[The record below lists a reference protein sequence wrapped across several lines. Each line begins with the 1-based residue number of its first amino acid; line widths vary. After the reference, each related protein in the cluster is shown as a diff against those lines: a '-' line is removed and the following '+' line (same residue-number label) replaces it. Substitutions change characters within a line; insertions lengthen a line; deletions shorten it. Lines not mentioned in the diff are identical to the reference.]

1 MEWIATSPC
10 GLLAMTKTGHVI
22 ASEAKQS
29 IVIKMKEIPKLFFPD
44 SDILNKVAG
53 GKLPVQRGK
62 IMEQKKTLWIIAAV
76 GVFLLVV
83 LGVPAIL
90 HYPSR
95 NPVPAYAS
103 ISPVEKKTSQ
113 GGWTKPAAEV
123 EATKG
128 LPQDLSATKVNELVV
143 LADNATVYSQ
153 NTEVQSNQATTI
165 DLNALKNN
173 LVTDSQLQAQNQPQ
187 NINITV
193 NVPDT
198 KEEVK
203 VSPKAE
209 VQTVVKADTANSV
222 KTVQKAETK
231 AAKSTKTVAQA
242 NANTSSKNAA
252 PAPKAEPKKTQYW
265 VQVAAYSNKKGAE
278 GARTILDENK
288 IPSDIFTYRDNKDKL
303 YYRVRVGPYTT
314 KSEAEYWRTRIIK
327 ISEIDNANDSYIT
340 STTI

>member
-1 MEWIATSPC
+1 
-10 GLLAMTKTGHVI
+10 
-22 ASEAKQS
+22 
-29 IVIKMKEIPKLFFPD
+29 
-44 SDILNKVAG
+44 
-53 GKLPVQRGK
+53 
-62 IMEQKKTLWIIAAV
+62 MEQKKTLWIIAAV

-103 ISPVEKKTSQ
+103 ISPVEKKTSKD
-113 GGWTKPAAEV
+113 GWTKPSADVTAP
-123 EATKG
+123 TT
-128 LPQDLSATKVNELVV
+128 LPQDVAETKVNELVV
-143 LADNATVYSQ
+143 LADNATVYAQ
-153 NTEVQSNQATTI
+153 NTDKPADNGTTI
-165 DLNALKNN
+165 DLNALKNEIVAEN
-173 LVTDSQLQAQNQPQ
+173 QNQAPSQPQ

-193 NVPDT
+193 SIPEP

-203 VSPKAE
+203 VTPKSEPKSEPKYVAKAE
-209 VQTVVKADTANSV
+209 PVENNVKV
-222 KTVQKAETK
+222 VQKAEAKAATK
-231 AAKSTKTVAQA
+231 ATKTNAQA
-242 NANTSSKNAA
+242 NANTKKSAAA

-278 GARTILDENK
+278 GARSILDENK

-327 ISEIDNANDSYIT
+327 ISDIDNANDSYIT

>member
-1 MEWIATSPC
+1 
-10 GLLAMTKTGHVI
+10 
-22 ASEAKQS
+22 
-29 IVIKMKEIPKLFFPD
+29 
-44 SDILNKVAG
+44 
-53 GKLPVQRGK
+53 
-62 IMEQKKTLWIIAAV
+62 MEQKKTLQIIAAV

-113 GGWTKPAAEV
+113 GGWTKPSADITAPAA
-123 EATKG
+123 
-128 LPQDLSATKVNELVV
+128 KVNDLVV
-143 LADNATVYSQ
+143 VADNATVYSQ
-153 NTEVQSNQATTI
+153 NTEIPSNGATTI
-165 DLNALKNN
+165 DLNALKNE
-173 LVTDSQLQAQNQPQ
+173 LVTDAQLQAQAQPQ

-193 NVPDT
+193 NIPDT

-203 VSPKAE
+203 VTPQAQALAKAE
-209 VQTVVKADTANSV
+209 PVENTV

-231 AAKSTKTVAQA
+231 AAAKATKTNAIA
-242 NANTSSKNAA
+242 NANTSSKKAA
-252 PAPKAEPKKTQYW
+252 TPAPKAEPKKTQYW

>member
-1 MEWIATSPC
+1 
-10 GLLAMTKTGHVI
+10 
-22 ASEAKQS
+22 
-29 IVIKMKEIPKLFFPD
+29 
-44 SDILNKVAG
+44 
-53 GKLPVQRGK
+53 
-62 IMEQKKTLWIIAAV
+62 MEQKKTLWIIAAV

-103 ISPVEKKTSQ
+103 ISPVEKKNNQ
-113 GGWTKPAAEV
+113 GGWTKPSADVTAPAA
-123 EATKG
+123 
-128 LPQDLSATKVNELVV
+128 LPQDVAATKVNELVV

-153 NTEVQSNQATTI
+153 NTEIPAANVNTNTNGTTI
-165 DLNALKNN
+165 DLNALKNE
-173 LVTDSQLQAQNQPQ
+173 LVTDTQVQPAAQPQ

-193 NVPDT
+193 NIPETKEEIKVTP

-203 VSPKAE
+203 QIAKAE
-209 VQTVVKADTANSV
+209 PVENTVK
-222 KTVQKAETK
+222 KVQKAETK
-231 AAKSTKTVAQA
+231 TAPKTTKTVAQA
-242 NANTSSKNAA
+242 NTNTSSKKAA
-252 PAPKAEPKKTQYW
+252 TPAPKAEPKKTQYW

-278 GARTILDENK
+278 GARSILDANK

-327 ISEIDNANDSYIT
+327 ISDIDNASDSYIT

>member
-1 MEWIATSPC
+1 
-10 GLLAMTKTGHVI
+10 
-22 ASEAKQS
+22 
-29 IVIKMKEIPKLFFPD
+29 
-44 SDILNKVAG
+44 
-53 GKLPVQRGK
+53 
-62 IMEQKKTLWIIAAV
+62 MEQKKTLWIIAAV

-113 GGWTKPAAEV
+113 GGWTKPSADV
-123 EATKG
+123 EATKVS
-128 LPQDLSATKVNELVV
+128 DLVV
-143 LADNATVYSQ
+143 LADNATIYSQ
-153 NTEVQSNQATTI
+153 NTETPSNNGTTI
-165 DLNALKNN
+165 DLNALKNE
-173 LVTDSQLQAQNQPQ
+173 LVTDSSIQAQPQ

-193 NVPDT
+193 NIPEA
-198 KEEVK
+198 KEEIK

-209 VQTVVKADTANSV
+209 VQYEAKTEPEANNIKV
-222 KTVQKAETK
+222 VQKTETK
-231 AAKSTKTVAQA
+231 TAKTTKTNAVA
-242 NANTSSKNAA
+242 NANTQKKAAA

-314 KSEAEYWRTRIIK
+314 KSEAEYWRTKIVKIK
-327 ISEIDNANDSYIT
+327 EIDNANDSYIT
-340 STTI
+340 STTN

>member
-1 MEWIATSPC
+1 
-10 GLLAMTKTGHVI
+10 
-22 ASEAKQS
+22 
-29 IVIKMKEIPKLFFPD
+29 
-44 SDILNKVAG
+44 
-53 GKLPVQRGK
+53 
-62 IMEQKKTLWIIAAV
+62 MEQKKTLWIIAAV

-123 EATKG
+123 EATK
-128 LPQDLSATKVNELVV
+128 VNDLVV
-143 LADNATVYSQ
+143 LADNATIYSQ
-153 NTEVQSNQATTI
+153 NTEVPASNATTI
-165 DLNALKNN
+165 DLNALKNE
-173 LVTDSQLQAQNQPQ
+173 LVTDTQLQAQPQ

-193 NVPDT
+193 NIPEA

-203 VSPKAE
+203 VTPQAE
-209 VQTVVKADTANSV
+209 VQYVAKAEPAVNTV
-222 KTVQKAETK
+222 KTVQKAEAKSEK
-231 AAKSTKTVAQA
+231 AAKAPKTNAVA
-242 NANTSSKNAA
+242 NANTQKPS

>member
-1 MEWIATSPC
+1 M
-10 GLLAMTKTGHVI
+10 
-22 ASEAKQS
+22 
-29 IVIKMKEIPKLFFPD
+29 
-44 SDILNKVAG
+44 
-53 GKLPVQRGK
+53 PVQRGK
-62 IMEQKKTLWIIAAV
+62 FMEQKKTLWIIAAV

-113 GGWTKPAAEV
+113 GGWTKPAADV
-123 EATKG
+123 EA
-128 LPQDLSATKVNELVV
+128 AKVNDLVV
-143 LADNATVYSQ
+143 LADNATIYSQ
-153 NTEVQSNQATTI
+153 NTEIPSGNGTTI
-165 DLNALKNN
+165 DLNALKND
-173 LVTDSQLQAQNQPQ
+173 LVTDTQLQAQPQ

-193 NVPDT
+193 NIPET

-203 VSPKAE
+203 VASKTETPYVAKE
-209 VQTVVKADTANSV
+209 EPVVNTV
-222 KTVQKAETK
+222 KTVQKAEVK
-231 AAKSTKTVAQA
+231 AEKTAKAPKTNAVA
-242 NANTSSKNAA
+242 NANTQKAA

-327 ISEIDNANDSYIT
+327 ISDIDNANDSYIT

>member
-1 MEWIATSPC
+1 M
-10 GLLAMTKTGHVI
+10 
-22 ASEAKQS
+22 
-29 IVIKMKEIPKLFFPD
+29 
-44 SDILNKVAG
+44 AG
-53 GKLPVQRGK
+53 GLAGAKRK
-62 IMEQKKTLWIIAAV
+62 NMEQKKTLWIIAAV

-103 ISPVEKKTSQ
+103 ISPVEKKTTQ
-113 GGWTKPAAEV
+113 GGWTKPSADVTAP
-123 EATKG
+123 AG
-128 LPQDLSATKVNELVV
+128 IPQDVAAAKVNELVV
-143 LADNATVYSQ
+143 LADNATVYAQ
-153 NTEVQSNQATTI
+153 NTDKPGNSGTTI
-165 DLNALKNN
+165 DLNALKNE
-173 LVTDSQLQAQNQPQ
+173 LVTEAQNQAASQPQ

-193 NVPDT
+193 NIPET

-203 VSPKAE
+203 VTPKAE
-209 VQTVVKADTANSV
+209 VQYVAKAEPVENKV

-231 AAKSTKTVAQA
+231 ATKTNAAA
-242 NANTSSKNAA
+242 NANTKKAA
-252 PAPKAEPKKTQYW
+252 ATPAPKAEPKKTQYW

-278 GARTILDENK
+278 GARSILDENK

-327 ISEIDNANDSYIT
+327 ISDIDNANDSYIT

>member
-1 MEWIATSPC
+1 M
-10 GLLAMTKTGHVI
+10 
-22 ASEAKQS
+22 
-29 IVIKMKEIPKLFFPD
+29 
-44 SDILNKVAG
+44 
-53 GKLPVQRGK
+53 PVQRGK
-62 IMEQKKTLWIIAAV
+62 FMEQKKTLWIIAAV

-90 HYPSR
+90 HYPAR

-103 ISPVEKKTSQ
+103 ISPVEKKASQ
-113 GGWTKPAAEV
+113 SGWTKPSA
-123 EATKG
+123 
-128 LPQDLSATKVNELVV
+128 DLTAPAKVNDLVV

-153 NTEVQSNQATTI
+153 NTTTPANNSTTI
-165 DLNALKNN
+165 DLNALKNE
-173 LVTDSQLQAQNQPQ
+173 LVTDSQLQSQPQ

-193 NVPDT
+193 NIPETDT
-198 KEEVK
+198 KSAAK
-203 VSPKAE
+203 TE
-209 VQTVVKADTANSV
+209 VQYVAKADTKADAAENTV

-231 AAKSTKTVAQA
+231 SSASKTTKTVAQA
-242 NANTSSKNAA
+242 NANTSSKKSESTAA
-252 PAPKAEPKKTQYW
+252 KAEPKKTQYW

-278 GARTILDENK
+278 GARSVLDENK

-327 ISEIDNANDSYIT
+327 INDIENAGDSYIT

>member
-1 MEWIATSPC
+1 MPIELIRWPVNFA
-10 GLLAMTKTGHVI
+10 G
-22 ASEAKQS
+22 AK
-29 IVIKMKEIPKLFFPD
+29 
-44 SDILNKVAG
+44 
-53 GKLPVQRGK
+53 RK

-95 NPVPAYAS
+95 NSVPAYAS
-103 ISPVEKKTSQ
+103 SGVSPVDKKTSQ
-113 GGWTKPAAEV
+113 SGWTKQAADV
-123 EATKG
+123 TAPTS
-128 LPQDLSATKVNELVV
+128 LPQDTAAAKVNDLVV
-143 LADNATVYSQ
+143 LADNATIYSQ
-153 NTEVQSNQATTI
+153 NTQTPSSNATTI
-165 DLNALKNN
+165 DLNALKNE
-173 LVTDSQLQAQNQPQ
+173 LVTENQLQAQPQ

-193 NVPDT
+193 NIPET

-203 VSPKAE
+203 ITPQPEVQYVTKAE
-209 VQTVVKADTANSV
+209 PAVNSV
-222 KTVQKAETK
+222 KTVQKAE
-231 AAKSTKTVAQA
+231 AKTEAKNEKSVRPAKTTKTNAVA
-242 NANTSSKNAA
+242 NANTQKAA

-278 GARTILDENK
+278 GARSILDENK

-327 ISEIDNANDSYIT
+327 ISDIDNANDSYIT

>member
-1 MEWIATSPC
+1 M
-10 GLLAMTKTGHVI
+10 
-22 ASEAKQS
+22 
-29 IVIKMKEIPKLFFPD
+29 
-44 SDILNKVAG
+44 
-53 GKLPVQRGK
+53 PVQRGK
-62 IMEQKKTLWIIAAV
+62 FMEQKKTLWIIAAV

-103 ISPVEKKTSQ
+103 ISPVEKKTPQ
-113 GGWTKPAAEV
+113 GGWTKPAATAEV
-123 EATKG
+123 EA
-128 LPQDLSATKVNELVV
+128 AKVNDLVV
-143 LADNATVYSQ
+143 LADNATIYSQ
-153 NTEVQSNQATTI
+153 NTELPSGNGTTI
-165 DLNALKNN
+165 DLNALKNE
-173 LVTDSQLQAQNQPQ
+173 LVTDTQLQAQPQ

-193 NVPDT
+193 NIPET

-203 VSPKAE
+203 VATKTETPYVAKE
-209 VQTVVKADTANSV
+209 EPVVNTV
-222 KTVQKAETK
+222 KTVQKAEVK
-231 AAKSTKTVAQA
+231 AEKTAKAPKTNAVA
-242 NANTSSKNAA
+242 NANTQKAA

-278 GARTILDENK
+278 GARSILDENK

-303 YYRVRVGPYTT
+303 YYRVRVGPYPT

-327 ISEIDNANDSYIT
+327 ISDIDNANDSYIT

>member
-1 MEWIATSPC
+1 
-10 GLLAMTKTGHVI
+10 
-22 ASEAKQS
+22 
-29 IVIKMKEIPKLFFPD
+29 
-44 SDILNKVAG
+44 
-53 GKLPVQRGK
+53 
-62 IMEQKKTLWIIAAV
+62 MEQKKTLWIIAAV

-103 ISPVEKKTSQ
+103 ISPVEKKLPQS
-113 GGWTKPAAEV
+113 GWTKPAA
-123 EATKG
+123 
-128 LPQDLSATKVNELVV
+128 DISAPSTTVNDLVV

-153 NTEVQSNQATTI
+153 NPVSGATTI
-165 DLNALKNN
+165 DLNALKNEIT
-173 LVTDSQLQAQNQPQ
+173 TDNQAQTAVQPQ

-193 NVPDT
+193 NIPDS
-198 KEEVK
+198 KETSTEQK
-203 VSPKAE
+203 VSTSAVAKVPE
-209 VQTVVKADTANSV
+209 STSVNSVNTVNTV

-231 AAKSTKTVAQA
+231 TVKTTKT
-242 NANTSSKNAA
+242 A
-252 PAPKAEPKKTQYW
+252 PAATTTTTASAKTEPKKTQYW

-278 GARTILDENK
+278 GARSILDENK

-314 KSEAEYWRTRIIK
+314 KSEAEYWRTKIIK

>member
-1 MEWIATSPC
+1 
-10 GLLAMTKTGHVI
+10 
-22 ASEAKQS
+22 
-29 IVIKMKEIPKLFFPD
+29 
-44 SDILNKVAG
+44 
-53 GKLPVQRGK
+53 
-62 IMEQKKTLWIIAAV
+62 MEQKKTLWIIAAV

-103 ISPVEKKTSQ
+103 ISPVEKKNTQS
-113 GGWTKPAAEV
+113 GWTKPSADVTAP
-123 EATKG
+123 AG
-128 LPQDLSATKVNELVV
+128 LPQDTGAAKVNELVV

-153 NTEVQSNQATTI
+153 NTQTAPNGATTI
-165 DLNALKNN
+165 DLNALKNE
-173 LVTDSQLQAQNQPQ
+173 LVTDTQLQPAPQPQ

-193 NVPDT
+193 NIPET
-198 KEEVK
+198 KEAEVK
-203 VSPKAE
+203 EVKTAPKAE
-209 VQTVVKADTANSV
+209 VQYVTKANNSN
-222 KTVQKAETK
+222 TKAASNTETK
-231 AAKSTKTVAQA
+231 ASKPATKTVAAA
-242 NANTSSKNAA
+242 NANTQKAA
-252 PAPKAEPKKTQYW
+252 AAPKAEPKKTQYW

-327 ISEIDNANDSYIT
+327 ISDIDNAGDSYIT

>member
-1 MEWIATSPC
+1 M
-10 GLLAMTKTGHVI
+10 
-22 ASEAKQS
+22 
-29 IVIKMKEIPKLFFPD
+29 
-44 SDILNKVAG
+44 
-53 GKLPVQRGK
+53 PVQRGK
-62 IMEQKKTLWIIAAV
+62 FMEQKKTLWIIAAV

-113 GGWTKPAAEV
+113 GGWTKQSADVTAPN
-123 EATKG
+123 G
-128 LPQDLSATKVNELVV
+128 LSQDVAATKVNDLVV
-143 LADNATVYSQ
+143 LADNATIYSQ
-153 NTEVQSNQATTI
+153 NTENAGNGATTI
-165 DLNALKNN
+165 DLNALKNE
-173 LVTDSQLQAQNQPQ
+173 LVTDPSIQSQPQ

-193 NVPDT
+193 NIPDA
-198 KEEVK
+198 KEEAK
-203 VSPKAE
+203 
-209 VQTVVKADTANSV
+209 VKADTEVHYVTKADTASNNV
-222 KTVQKAETK
+222 KVIQKAETK
-231 AAKSTKTVAQA
+231 APKATKSVAQA
-242 NANTSSKNAA
+242 NANTSTKKAA
-252 PAPKAEPKKTQYW
+252 PAPKTEPKKTQYW

-278 GARTILDENK
+278 GARSILDENK

>member
-1 MEWIATSPC
+1 
-10 GLLAMTKTGHVI
+10 
-22 ASEAKQS
+22 
-29 IVIKMKEIPKLFFPD
+29 
-44 SDILNKVAG
+44 
-53 GKLPVQRGK
+53 
-62 IMEQKKTLWIIAAV
+62 MEQKKTLWIIAAV

-103 ISPVEKKTSQ
+103 ISPVEKKNPQ
-113 GGWTKPAAEV
+113 GGWTKPSADISAPSD
-123 EATKG
+123 
-128 LPQDLSATKVNELVV
+128 LPQDVPAAKVNELVV
-143 LADNATVYSQ
+143 LADNATVYAQ
-153 NTEVQSNQATTI
+153 NTDKSAVNGTTI
-165 DLNALKNN
+165 DLNALKNEI
-173 LVTDSQLQAQNQPQ
+173 VAEAQNQAASQPQ

-193 NVPDT
+193 NIPET

-203 VSPKAE
+203 VTPKAE
-209 VQTVVKADTANSV
+209 PKYVAKAEPAENNVKV
-222 KTVQKAETK
+222 VQKAEAK
-231 AAKSTKTVAQA
+231 ATKTNAQA
-242 NANTSSKNAA
+242 NANTKKAAA

-278 GARTILDENK
+278 GARSILDENK

-327 ISEIDNANDSYIT
+327 ISDIDNANDSYIT

>member
-1 MEWIATSPC
+1 
-10 GLLAMTKTGHVI
+10 
-22 ASEAKQS
+22 
-29 IVIKMKEIPKLFFPD
+29 
-44 SDILNKVAG
+44 
-53 GKLPVQRGK
+53 
-62 IMEQKKTLWIIAAV
+62 MEQKKTLWIIAAV

-103 ISPVEKKTSQ
+103 ISPVEKKSSQ
-113 GGWTKPAAEV
+113 GGWTKSSADVTAPSGLSQDISAA
-123 EATKG
+123 
-128 LPQDLSATKVNELVV
+128 KVNDLVV

-153 NTEVQSNQATTI
+153 NTTTPANNATTI
-165 DLNALKNN
+165 DLNALKNE
-173 LVTDSQLQAQNQPQ
+173 LVTDSQLQAQPQ

-193 NVPDT
+193 NIPES
-198 KEEVK
+198 KEEIK
-203 VSPKAE
+203 VTPKTE
-209 VQTVVKADTANSV
+209 VKAAAKTEPETNSV
-222 KTVQKAETK
+222 KVVQKAETK
-231 AAKSTKTVAQA
+231 TSSAKATKTNAVA
-242 NANTSSKNAA
+242 NANTSTKAA
-252 PAPKAEPKKTQYW
+252 ASTAKAEPKKTQYW

-278 GARTILDENK
+278 GARSILDENK

-327 ISEIDNANDSYIT
+327 INDIDNVGDSYIT

>member
-1 MEWIATSPC
+1 
-10 GLLAMTKTGHVI
+10 
-22 ASEAKQS
+22 
-29 IVIKMKEIPKLFFPD
+29 
-44 SDILNKVAG
+44 
-53 GKLPVQRGK
+53 
-62 IMEQKKTLWIIAAV
+62 MEQKKTLWIIAAV

-103 ISPVEKKTSQ
+103 ISPVEKINTQS
-113 GGWTKPAAEV
+113 GWTKPSADITAPAA
-123 EATKG
+123 
-128 LPQDLSATKVNELVV
+128 LPQDTTAAKVNELVV

-153 NTEVQSNQATTI
+153 NTQTSPNGATTI
-165 DLNALKNN
+165 DLNALKNE
-173 LVTDSQLQAQNQPQ
+173 LVTDTQLQPAPQPQ

-193 NVPDT
+193 NIPET

-203 VSPKAE
+203 EVKTAAKPE
-209 VQTVVKADTANSV
+209 VQYVTKANSNSA
-222 KTVQKAETK
+222 KPAQNTETK
-231 AAKSTKTVAQA
+231 ASKPATKTVAA
-242 NANTSSKNAA
+242 ANTNTQKATS
-252 PAPKAEPKKTQYW
+252 APKAEPKKTQYW

-327 ISEIDNANDSYIT
+327 ISDIDNAGDSYIT

>member
-1 MEWIATSPC
+1 
-10 GLLAMTKTGHVI
+10 
-22 ASEAKQS
+22 
-29 IVIKMKEIPKLFFPD
+29 
-44 SDILNKVAG
+44 
-53 GKLPVQRGK
+53 
-62 IMEQKKTLWIIAAV
+62 MEQKKTLWIIAAV

-113 GGWTKPAAEV
+113 GGWTKPASEV
-123 EATKG
+123 EA
-128 LPQDLSATKVNELVV
+128 AKVNDLVV
-143 LADNATVYSQ
+143 LADNATIYSQ
-153 NTEVQSNQATTI
+153 NTEVPASNATTI
-165 DLNALKNN
+165 DLNALKNE
-173 LVTDSQLQAQNQPQ
+173 LVTDSQLQAQPQ

-193 NVPDT
+193 NIPET

-203 VSPKAE
+203 VSPKAD
-209 VQTVVKADTANSV
+209 VQYVTKAEPAVNNVKV
-222 KTVQKAETK
+222 VQKAESK
-231 AAKSTKTVAQA
+231 AEKSAKATKTNAVA
-242 NANTSSKNAA
+242 NANTKKSAE

-278 GARTILDENK
+278 GARSILDENK

-327 ISEIDNANDSYIT
+327 ISDIDNANDSYIT